1 MKKNVNKLLDVE
13 YYKKLLIALDR
24 LEAERQSGN
33 GKELYLKYNKSS
45 WGNIAESELRS
56 FLKVLQQG
64 EAIELDCWIEDTMDD
79 LNDDYL
85 VTLIFTENFEGYC
98 RNIKEKYE
106 EAMIKSK
113 DILAYYVRY
122 EPKEYKIFINN
133 FFLKKLDFNSENELV
148 FNLLF
153 ENPNKIFTKKEIEE
167 TLKEPLKKELNSIVQ
182 NLNFTGDL
190 RKAFFNVSNKSIK
203 FINPVHKL
211 DLEKIGI
218 KYLSFNLEK

>member
-1 MKKNVNKLLDVE
+1 MKKDVTKLLDVE
-13 YYKKLLIALDR
+13 YYKKLILILNK

-33 GKELYLKYNKSS
+33 GKELCLKYKKSS
-45 WGNIAESELRS
+45 WGNITESELRS

-64 EAIELDCWIEDTMDD
+64 GAIELDCWIEDTMED
-79 LNDDYL
+79 LHDDYL
-85 VTLIFTENFEGYC
+85 VTLVFTESFESYC
-98 RNIKEKYE
+98 QNIKGKYE
-106 EAMIKSK
+106 EAIIKSK
-113 DILAYYVRY
+113 DNLAYYVRY
-122 EPKEYKIFINN
+122 EPKEYKIFIND

-148 FNLLF
+148 FNFLF

-190 RKAFFNVSNKSIK
+190 RKAFFNVSSKGIK
-203 FINPVHKL
+203 FINPVYKS